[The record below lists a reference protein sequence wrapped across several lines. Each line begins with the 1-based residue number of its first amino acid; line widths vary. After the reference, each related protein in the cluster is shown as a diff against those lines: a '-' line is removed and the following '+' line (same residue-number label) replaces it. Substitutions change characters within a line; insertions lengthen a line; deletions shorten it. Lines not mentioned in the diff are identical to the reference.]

1 MQCDRKAAQG
11 GQGPLTQDRTNQEN
25 GTQNYLKKD
34 LTRLRYVYM
43 KTLAVFKAVQLYY
56 YIPYK

>member
-1 MQCDRKAAQG
+1 MQCDREETQG
-11 GQGPLTQDRTNQEN
+11 GKGPPTQDRTNQEN

-34 LTRLRYVYM
+34 PFM
-43 KTLAVFKAVQLYY
+43 KTLAVLIAVQLYY